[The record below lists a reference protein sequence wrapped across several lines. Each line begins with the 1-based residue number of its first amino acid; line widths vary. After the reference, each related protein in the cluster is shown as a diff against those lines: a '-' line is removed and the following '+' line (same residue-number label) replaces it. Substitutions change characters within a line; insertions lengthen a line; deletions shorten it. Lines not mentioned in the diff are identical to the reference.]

1 MQLFEDWFNDNYVIL
16 FTHDYIIKLIYKQKT
31 RLPKFIIKLFDDFII
46 QFDKTT
52 KILPDDY
59 ELDINKAS

>member
-16 FTHDYIIKLIYKQKT
+16 FTHDYIIKLIYKRKT